1 LVRKAVVLAA
11 GRGTRMKQLTDD
23 RPKPMLLI
31 GGKPMLEH
39 VLDRLRAAGFTEA
52 LIVTGYRGEMIE
64 AHFRGH
70 PMQLVYRVQET
81 LDGTGGAARLARDFA
96 GGDNFLLTFG
106 DILVNAE
113 DYAGIAA
120 RLESDAQTE
129 AVVGVKWVDDPWQGA
144 AVYEQDG
151 ILTRMVEKPPQ
162 GTSRTHW
169 NSAGLYAF
177 RASVFD
183 ELVSIPKS
191 PRGEYELPTAVEQ
204 LLARGARVR
213 IHAIEGV
220 WRDVGRPEDL
230 PEAEKLLS

>member
-1 LVRKAVVLAA
+1 
-11 GRGTRMKQLTDD
+11 MKQLTDD
-23 RPKPMLLI
+23 RPKPMLLV
-31 GGKPMLEH
+31 GAKPMLEH

-64 AHFRGH
+64 EYFRGY

-81 LDGTGGAARLARDFA
+81 LDGTGGAARLARDFV
-96 GGDNFLLTFG
+96 GGDSFLLTFG

-120 RLESDAQTE
+120 CLESDAQTE

-151 ILTRMVEKPPQ
+151 IVRRMVEKPPQ
-162 GTSRTHW
+162 GTSTTHW

-177 RASVFD
+177 GASIFV
-183 ELVSIPKS
+183 ELASIPQS

-204 LLARGARVR
+204 LLERGARVG
-213 IHAIEGV
+213 IHAIQGA

-230 PEAEKLLS
+230 PEAEKLIS

>member
-1 LVRKAVVLAA
+1 MVLAA

-23 RPKPMLLI
+23 RPKPMLPI

-39 VLDRLRAAGFTEA
+39 VLDRLRAAGFTET

-64 AHFRGH
+64 EHFRDY
-70 PMQLVYRVQET
+70 PMQLIYRVQET
-81 LDGTGGAARLARDFA
+81 LDGTGGAARLARNFV

-113 DYAGIAA
+113 DYAGIAT

-129 AVVGVKWVDDPWQGA
+129 AVAGVKWVDDPWQGA

-151 ILTRMVEKPPQ
+151 IVARMVEKPPQ
-162 GTSRTHW
+162 GTSTTHW

-177 RASVFD
+177 RAPIFD
-183 ELVSIPKS
+183 ELASIPQS

-213 IHAIEGV
+213 IHAIEGA
-220 WRDVGRPEDL
+220 WRDVGRPEDI
-230 PEAEKLLS
+230 PEAENLL

>member
-1 LVRKAVVLAA
+1 VRKAVVLAA

-23 RPKPMLLI
+23 RPKPMLPI

-39 VLDRLRAAGFTEA
+39 VLDRLRAAGFSEA

-64 AHFRGH
+64 QHFRDY
-70 PMQLVYRVQET
+70 PMRIVYRVQET
-81 LDGTGGAARLARDFA
+81 LDGTGGATRLARDFV
-96 GGDNFLLTFG
+96 GSDSFLLTFG

-113 DYAGIAA
+113 DYSGIAA
-120 RLESDAQTE
+120 RVESDPLTE
-129 AVVGVKWVDDPWQGA
+129 AVAGVKWVDDPWQGA

-151 ILTRMVEKPPQ
+151 IITRMIEKPPQ
-162 GTSRTHW
+162 GTSTTHW

-177 RASVFD
+177 RASIFE
-183 ELVSIPKS
+183 ELATIRKS
-191 PRGEYELPTAVEQ
+191 PRSEYELPTAVEQ

-213 IHAIEGV
+213 IHPIEGA

-230 PEAEKLLS
+230 PEAEKLIS

>member
-1 LVRKAVVLAA
+1 VWKAVVLAA

-23 RPKPMLLI
+23 RPKPMLPI

-39 VLDRLRAAGFTEA
+39 VLDRLRAAGFKET

-64 AHFRGH
+64 EHFRGY
-70 PMQLVYRVQET
+70 PMQLVYPVQET
-81 LDGTGGAARLARDFA
+81 LDGTGGAARLARDFV
-96 GGDNFLLTFG
+96 GDDNFLLTFG

-144 AVYEQDG
+144 AVYEQDC
-151 ILTRMVEKPPQ
+151 IVRRMVEKPPQ
-162 GTSRTHW
+162 GTSTTHW
-169 NSAGLYAF
+169 NSAGLYTF
-177 RASVFD
+177 RASIFD
-183 ELVSIPKS
+183 ELASIPKS

-204 LLARGARVR
+204 LLERGARVR
-213 IHAIEGV
+213 IHAIEGA
-220 WRDVGRPEDL
+220 WRDVGRPEDIQ
-230 PEAEKLLS
+230 EAEKFIS

>member
-1 LVRKAVVLAA
+1 VWKAVVLAA

-23 RPKPMLLI
+23 RPKPMLPI
-31 GGKPMLEH
+31 GGKPILEH
-39 VLDRLRAAGFTEA
+39 MLDRLRAAGFTET

-64 AHFRGH
+64 EHFRH
-70 PMQLVYRVQET
+70 YPMQLVYRVQET
-81 LDGTGGAARLARDFA
+81 LDGTGGAARLACDFV

-129 AVVGVKWVDDPWQGA
+129 AVAGVKWVDDPWQGA

-151 ILTRMVEKPPQ
+151 MVSRMVEKPPQ
-162 GTSRTHW
+162 GTSTTHW

-177 RASVFD
+177 RASIFD
-183 ELVSIPKS
+183 ELASTPKS

-213 IHAIEGV
+213 VCPIEGA
-220 WRDVGRPEDL
+220 WRDVGRPEDI
-230 PEAEKLLS
+230 PEAEKLL